1 MPAFFRVL
9 SYLSSSVS
17 KINNYYIKFIKTHLK
32 NENNLIVLGLGIII
46 LYFSPYVFLGKDSSL
61 LIGDNLDSNL
71 ALIKMLLNNGGIFS
85 SPNLIFDQIMNG
97 LPRSSVYGTYDISL
111 IWFKI
116 FGIYWGYVVNKF
128 LIGIIAFVGM
138 FFLLKAHFLKNKESL
153 FINFG
158 VALIFALLPFWSFTM
173 TIAGLPIL
181 FYAFLNIR
189 NGKKSIIDW
198 IILILFPF
206 YSSLILSG
214 FFIIF
219 IFLLILIYDII
230 KLRRINYYSFA
241 SLWFLAMGYII
252 SHFPLFFDFFF
263 FDGIVSHRKEF
274 KATGINFNMAFV
286 KSIKMFLFGQW
297 HAYSL
302 QRYISIP
309 VLIFS
314 IILLKNKRVNLKF
327 LSILVF
333 IIITS
338 LFYGFIDWTPFLPF
352 KNQLNEIIP
361 IQFDR
366 FHFLHPMFW
375 YIILGISLVGIGR
388 NIRYKNLV
396 LGSFLLLQLMY
407 VLSFHE
413 LYRNRN
419 SPSFKDFYSVEQF
432 NAIDK
437 FIGKPKESYRTISI
451 GIYPGVSQYNGFYT
465 LDGYSSSYPLQY
477 KHQFRKIIRREL
489 DKNLKLKQYF
499 DNWGSRAYIFTAEL
513 GKNYN
518 DLFYKT
524 VQPIDN
530 LEIDFKEVKKMG
542 GDYIISIAEIKNRSE
557 NIGLI
562 QTFKGTAYSKIY
574 LYYIY

>member
-1 MPAFFRVL
+1 MSAFFRMF
-9 SYLSSSVS
+9 SYLSSGILI
-17 KINNYYIKFIKTHLK
+17 INNYYIKFIKTHLK
-32 NENNLIVLGLGIII
+32 NEYNLIILGLGIII
-46 LYFSPYVFLGKDSSL
+46 LYFSPYVFLGKNSSL
-61 LIGDNLDSNL
+61 LIPDNLDSNL
-71 ALIKMLLNNGGIFS
+71 VWVKILLTNGGIFS

-138 FFLLKAHFLKNKESL
+138 FFLLKVYFLKNKES

-158 VALIFALLPFWSFTM
+158 VALIFAFLPFWSFTI

-198 IILILFPF
+198 IILIFFPF

-214 FFIIF
+214 FFIMF

-241 SLWFLAMGYII
+241 SLCFLAMGYII

-263 FDGIVSHRKEF
+263 NDDFVSHRKEF
-274 KATGINFNMAFV
+274 KTIGINFNGAVV
-286 KSIKMFLFGQW
+286 KSIDMFLLGQW

-314 IILLKNKRVNLKF
+314 IILLKDKRVNLKF

-375 YIILGISLVGIGR
+375 YIILGISLVGISR
-388 NIRYKNLV
+388 NIRNKNLV

-413 LYRNRN
+413 LYKNRN
-419 SPSFKDFYSVEQF
+419 SPSFSDFYSVEQF
-432 NAIDK
+432 NAIEK

-477 KHQFRKIIRREL
+477 KHQFRKIICSEL
-489 DKNLKLKQYF
+489 DKDLKLKQYF
-499 DNWGSRAYIFTAEL
+499 DNWGSRAYIFTTEL
-513 GKNYN
+513 GKNY
-518 DLFYKT
+518 DDFFYKT
-524 VQPIDN
+524 VQPVNN
-530 LEIDFKEVKKMG
+530 LQIDFKEVKKMG
-542 GDYIISIAEIKNRSE
+542 GDYIISVTEIKNRSE
-557 NIGLI
+557 NIDLI